1 MMEEYLEKQES
12 FLVAMFPNLYT
23 CHVFKQTRN

>member
-1 MMEEYLEKQES
+1 MMEDYLETQES

-23 CHVFKQTRN
+23 CPVFKQTQH